1 MTEKKLTIRE
11 GGFYRTR
18 DGRNVGP
25 MTRGSGNDPTNFW
38 VAPHGCISGARPA
51 WCEDGSFWPK
61 GHEHFCAEMA
71 VHDLVSEWTDAEPM
85 YTGLHGKAAERIA
98 ADIEKNATV
107 KTWPWRKMVV
117 SGPTL
122 PAEGT
127 LRDLDVK
134 PGDVVEFVRG
144 FDGMYKIHI
153 GKRMVGRKIGG
164 VEFEGDNGFRADCCH
179 TFRLVSRAPA
189 TDTDAAMI
197 QRVMEASLRD
207 KEDAIMHDMG
217 RPPAVDLNRLSVPFG
232 LLDEV
237 YGAGTQAALKAH
249 DGPVEVFSA
258 HGWHVVDKPEWYS
271 TATYRAA
278 PQPKVETHT
287 REAWLWNF
295 NVTKWKPASSA
306 TPVTITYTTTNGA
319 IDPASYRV
327 EARP

>member
-1 MTEKKLTIRE
+1 MNTPKLTIRE

-18 DGRNVGP
+18 DGRKVGP
-25 MTRGSGNDPTNFW
+25 MRDHLGINAYPFDCDQTGQYYRADG
-38 VAPHGCISGARPA
+38 VAD
-51 WCEDGSFWPK
+51 DGV
-61 GHEHFCAEMA
+61 EY
-71 VHDLVSEWTDAEPM
+71 DLIAEWTDA
-85 YTGLHGKAAERIA
+85 A
-98 ADIEKNATV
+98 
-107 KTWPWRKMVV
+107 
-117 SGPTL
+117 PT
-122 PAEGT
+122 EGT
-127 LRDLDVK
+127 LRELDVK

-144 FDGMYKIHI
+144 LDGMYKIHI
-153 GKRMVGRKIGG
+153 EKRMVGRKIGG